1 MASHLLST
9 DPGADLSA
17 CDREPIHIPGSIQP
31 HGLLLVAEAA
41 SGLVVAGAGPLE
53 AVLAADWLGR
63 SLADLLGQDV
73 QGRFDPMPVGSNT
86 LPGMPV
92 TGRDGR
98 RYDVAL
104 HRAGD
109 RLLVELERA
118 ADAPLSSGE
127 MLALLENFAIGF
139 ERAGDLNALC
149 ARAATAFRALT
160 GFDRVMVY
168 RFLDDDAGRVV
179 AEDSDPTLSSFL
191 HHHFPA
197 SDIPR
202 QARALY
208 VRNRARVIP
217 DVDYEAAPIRPV
229 AWQDSDLS
237 DVAVRSVS
245 PIHLRYLRNM
255 GVQASASISIVK
267 GGLLWGLIACHHRTP
282 HSLPADI
289 RAGATVLASSLS
301 RQIRAKEEAETYRE
315 RLGLRGLEDAIAPR
329 LATATS
335 LAEAVSQTRRE
346 LRELLGGD
354 GLAFVDGAT
363 VLVRDGR
370 CPPDDFTLGL
380 VEWLRQEGGVEPFSS
395 HMLSAA
401 FPPAAARFAEASGLL
416 ALPQAEGRGML
427 LWFRAE
433 QPEEIEWAGNPH
445 KSVALTHGETLTPRA
460 SFETWREEVRG
471 RSRHWTLEEIESARR
486 LGRTLLDADRN
497 RRLRDL
503 NGELNRTV
511 AAKDVLLQQKDL
523 LMKEVDHR
531 IQNSLQL
538 VAAFLSMQA
547 RAAGPGAVAD
557 QLGEA
562 QARLA
567 AVAQVHRRLYRDDQI
582 ETIDLSRYLTELTA
596 DMKATLGEGWARQMT
611 LDLAPVLI
619 PTDRAVKVG
628 LILTELVINATK
640 YAYPGTMG
648 PIAIALERHH
658 SRLRL
663 IVADE
668 GNGKPA
674 AGGSGFGSRMMLAMV
689 QQLGGVLEMED
700 NAPGLRVVMTAPIA
714 G

>member
-31 HGLLLVAEAA
+31 HGLLLVAEIA
-41 SGLVVAGAGPLE
+41 SDLVVAGAGPIE
-53 AVLAADWLGR
+53 SVLAADWLGR
-63 SLADLLGQDV
+63 SLTDLLGQD
-73 QGRFDPMPVGSNT
+73 GRARFDPMPVGANS
-86 LPGMPV
+86 LPGSPV
-92 TGRDGR
+92 TGLDGR

-118 ADAPLSSGE
+118 ADVPLSSGE
-127 MLALLENFAIGF
+127 MLALLETFTTGF
-139 ERAGDLNALC
+139 ERAGDLGALC

-179 AEDSDPTLSSFL
+179 AEDRDPALSPFL
-191 HHHFPA
+191 NHHFPA

-208 VRNRARVIP
+208 VRNRSRVIP
-217 DVDYEAAPIRPV
+217 DVDYEAAPIRPA

-255 GVQASASISIVK
+255 GVRASASISIVK
-267 GGLLWGLIACHHRTP
+267 GGMLWGLIACHHRMP

-289 RAGATVLASSLS
+289 RAGATVLAGSLS

-315 RLGLRGLEDAIAPR
+315 RLGLRGLEDVIAPR
-329 LATATS
+329 LSTAPS

-346 LRELLGGD
+346 LRELLSGD
-354 GLAFVDGAT
+354 GLAFVDGHT
-363 VLVRDGR
+363 VLVREGR
-370 CPPDDFTLGL
+370 CPPDAFIREL
-380 VEWLRQEGGVEPFSS
+380 VNWLRQQGGEPFSS
-395 HMLSAA
+395 YMLSAA
-401 FPPAAARFAEASGLL
+401 HPPAATYLVEASGLL
-416 ALPQAEGRGML
+416 ALPQADGRAML

-433 QPEEIEWAGNPH
+433 RPEEIEWAGNPH
-445 KSVALTHGETLTPRA
+445 KSVMLAHGETLTPRA
-460 SFETWREEVRG
+460 SFETWREAVRG
-471 RSRHWTLEEIESARR
+471 RARPWTLEEIESARR
-486 LGRTLLDADRN
+486 LGRTLLDSDRG

-503 NGELNRTV
+503 NGELNRAV

-582 ETIDLSRYLTELTA
+582 ETIDLSRYLAELTA
-596 DMKATLGEGWARQMT
+596 DMKATLGDGWARQMT

-619 PTDRAVKVG
+619 PTDRAVKIG

-640 YAYPGTMG
+640 YAYPGATG
-648 PIAIALERHH
+648 PIALALERHH

-663 IVADE
+663 IVADD
-668 GNGKPA
+668 GNGKQT
-674 AGGSGFGSRMMLAMV
+674 AGGTGFGSRMMLAMV
-689 QQLGGVLEMED
+689 QQLGGELAMED

-714 G
+714 A